1 MPSEM
6 HNLEVQ
12 LDQELKKL
20 QDEVVA
26 KQGGKY
32 TEVQEASRAATD
44 KQRQLVFKLRRQLSM
59 NEITIDRITKGYAAK
74 YN

>member
-20 QDEVVA
+20 QA
-26 KQGGKY
+26 I
-32 TEVQEASRAATD
+32 TD